1 MQGYPGKPRVSS
13 PASDAGQKEDADMS
27 KTAFAH
33 YERSL
38 INFNNLRCAAQEA
51 AVRKA
56 EAAYDAV
63 IANPEYTYEQM
74 CAARLV
80 MADAR
85 LALWRAER
93 GVGETVFPD
102 HLRREKMYK
111 R

>member
-1 MQGYPGKPRVSS
+1 
-13 PASDAGQKEDADMS
+13 MS

-63 IANPEYTYEQM
+63 KANPEHTYQQM
-74 CAARLV
+74 CAARLC

-85 LALWRAER
+85 LALWRAEH
-93 GVGETVFPD
+93 GVGESVFPD